1 MKTRKFVLNT
11 TYYIRFQYRVRTL
24 VGTTSMIIS
33 ENSAKLSPVK
43 VGMSVIAKK
52 RMSCKKTKMKQLT
65 VIEEIVG

>member
-1 MKTRKFVLNT
+1 
-11 TYYIRFQYRVRTL
+11 
-24 VGTTSMIIS
+24 MIIS
-33 ENSAKLSPVK
+33 ENSAKLSPAK